1 MRTTLTINQ
10 IIDEWMSETDALES
24 TKADYRRKIEL
35 WFRWLTSQ
43 KIDPRNPTR
52 AHIIDYKH
60 HLQELG
66 KSEFTVCGYVT
77 VVKIFYSFCEG
88 RHYCENIGLG
98 IKSSFRMKK
107 YYKLPLT
114 SGQCSQLLESID
126 TSTPIGRRD
135 KLIIMLMLSNGL
147 RTCEVQRIDIGD
159 LGKVDDK
166 AVLRI
171 QRKGRTDKDDT
182 VVLAGEVLE
191 LIEDYLSDRG
201 ELKMD
206 DPLLLTHMK
215 GKENGRLL
223 KSTIS
228 AIVKRRLAAV
238 GIVDERI
245 TAHSLRHTCAS
256 LMIEQGLDPQV
267 VQDMLGHSNPSTTR
281 LYTNMARQRRLFE
294 HAPSEMIAQMLSKEA
309 KKK

>member
-1 MRTTLTINQ
+1 M
-10 IIDEWMSETDALES
+10 
-24 TKADYRRKIEL
+24 
-35 WFRWLTSQ
+35 
-43 KIDPRNPTR
+43 
-52 AHIIDYKH
+52 
-60 HLQELG
+60 
-66 KSEFTVCGYVT
+66 T

-182 VVLAGEVLE
+182 VVLADEVLE

-215 GKENGRLL
+215 GKKNGRLL

-228 AIVKRRLAAV
+228 AIVKHRLAAV

-281 LYTNMARQRRLFE
+281 LYTNIARQRRLFE
-294 HAPSEMIAQMLSKEA
+294 HAPSEMIAQLLSKEA